1 MTTLFKTLKD
11 DWSISATVAGFLAVL
26 ISYSGPLI
34 IFFQAAQK
42 AEVSNAMMVSWI
54 WGISIGAAVAG
65 IFLSIKFKVPV
76 ITAWSAP
83 GTALLVTLFPHIS
96 LNEAI
101 AAYITTAIVIFFI
114 GITGYFDKLLKWIP
128 QDVAAGMMAGI
139 LFQFGVGLFTA
150 SDSMPIIVFSMLL
163 IFLIAKRLTPRYA
176 MIWVLITGIVLSLAL
191 GKMNPVT
198 FDFNLAIPQWIT
210 PEWTWNATLNLT
222 LPLILVSLTGQFLP
236 GMAIMRLSGYDTP
249 AKPIITATSI
259 ASLAVA
265 CVGGITIV
273 LASITAALCMGKD
286 AHELKE
292 KRYIAGIAN
301 GLFYILGGLFAG
313 SIVMLFSLLPKELV
327 AALAGL
333 ALLGAIA
340 TNISA
345 AMKSDEHRDA
355 ALITFLATASG
366 MHFLGL
372 SSVFW
377 GICIG
382 VIAHLILSKKPTLT
396 PSDTQFV
403 PNVQALDQPVQN
415 IQLQNIQPKDDRSSP
430 QTTSSS
436 IISKA
441 NGS

>member
-1 MTTLFKTLKD
+1 MATLLKTLKN

-34 IFFQAAQK
+34 IFFQAAQR
-42 AEVSNAMMVSWI
+42 AHVSTDMMVSWI
-54 WGISIGAAVAG
+54 WGISIGAAVSG
-65 IFLSIKFKVPV
+65 IYLSIKYKTPV

-83 GTALLVTLFPHIS
+83 GTALLVTLFPNVS
-96 LNEAI
+96 LNEAV
-101 AAYITTAIVIFFI
+101 AAYITSAIVIFLI
-114 GITGYFDKLLKWIP
+114 GVTGYFDKLLKWIP

-139 LFQFGVGLFTA
+139 LFQFGISLFTA
-150 SDSMPIIVFSMLL
+150 SDSMPFIVFSML
-163 IFLIAKRLTPRYA
+163 IVFLIAKRVMPRYT
-176 MIWVLITGIVLSLAL
+176 MIWVLAAGVLLSLIL
-191 GKMNPVT
+191 GKMNPV
-198 FDFNLAIPQWIT
+198 DVSFNLAIPQWIS
-210 PEWTWNATLNLT
+210 PEWTWNSTLNLT
-222 LPLILVSLTGQFLP
+222 IPLILVSLTGQFLP
-236 GMAIMRLSGYDTP
+236 GMAIMKLSGYDTP
-249 AKPIITATSI
+249 AKPIITITSI

-301 GLFYILGGLFAG
+301 GIFYILGGLFAG

-340 TNISA
+340 TNISV
-345 AMKSDEHRDA
+345 AMKNDSQRDA

-372 SSVFW
+372 SSAFW

-382 VIAHLILSKKPTLT
+382 VIAHFILT
-396 PSDTQFV
+396 P
-403 PNVQALDQPVQN
+403 
-415 IQLQNIQPKDDRSSP
+415 RSTP
-430 QTTSSS
+430 AT
-436 IISKA
+436 
-441 NGS
+441 N

>member
-1 MTTLFKTLKD
+1 MATLFKTIKN

-34 IFFQAAQK
+34 IFFQAAQR
-42 AEVSNAMMVSWI
+42 AHVSTDMMVSWI
-54 WGISIGAAVAG
+54 WGISIGAAVSG
-65 IFLSIKFKVPV
+65 IYLSIKYKTPV

-83 GTALLVTLFPHIS
+83 GTALLVTLFPNIS
-96 LNEAI
+96 LNEAV
-101 AAYITTAIVIFFI
+101 AAYITSAIVIFLI

-139 LFQFGVGLFTA
+139 LFQFGISLFTA
-150 SDSMPIIVFSMLL
+150 SDSMPLIVFSML
-163 IFLIAKRLTPRYA
+163 IVFLIAKRLMPRYT
-176 MIWVLITGIVLSLAL
+176 MIWVLAAGVLLSLIL
-191 GKMNPVT
+191 GKMNPV
-198 FDFNLAIPQWIT
+198 DVSFNLAIPQWIS
-210 PEWTWNATLNLT
+210 PEWTWNSTLNLAV
-222 LPLILVSLTGQFLP
+222 PLILVSLTGQFLP
-236 GMAIMRLSGYDTP
+236 GMAIMKLSGYDTP

-301 GLFYILGGLFAG
+301 GIFYILGGLFAG

-340 TNISA
+340 TNISV
-345 AMKSDEHRDA
+345 AMKNDGQRDA
-355 ALITFLATASG
+355 ALITFLASASG

-382 VIAHLILSKKPTLT
+382 VIAHFILT
-396 PSDTQFV
+396 PRST
-403 PNVQALDQPVQN
+403 PVTN
-415 IQLQNIQPKDDRSSP
+415 
-430 QTTSSS
+430 
-436 IISKA
+436 
-441 NGS
+441 

>member
-1 MTTLFKTLKD
+1 MATLLKTLKN

-34 IFFQAAQK
+34 IFFQAAQR
-42 AEVSNAMMVSWI
+42 AHVSTDMMVSWI
-54 WGISIGAAVAG
+54 WGISIGAAVSS
-65 IFLSIKFKVPV
+65 IYLSIKYKTPV

-83 GTALLVTLFPHIS
+83 GTALLVTLFPNVS
-96 LNEAI
+96 LNEAV
-101 AAYITTAIVIFFI
+101 AAYITSAIVIFLI
-114 GITGYFDKLLKWIP
+114 GVTGYFDKLLKWIP

-139 LFQFGVGLFTA
+139 LFQFGIGLFTA
-150 SDSMPIIVFSMLL
+150 SDSMPFIVFSML
-163 IFLIAKRLTPRYA
+163 IVFLIAKRLMPRYT
-176 MIWVLITGIVLSLAL
+176 MIWVLAAGVLLSLIL
-191 GKMNPVT
+191 GKMNPVDVS
-198 FDFNLAIPQWIT
+198 FSLAIPQWIS
-210 PEWTWNATLNLT
+210 PEWTWNSTLNLAV
-222 LPLILVSLTGQFLP
+222 PLILVSLTGQFLP
-236 GMAIMRLSGYDTP
+236 GMAIMKLSGYDTP
-249 AKPIITATSI
+249 AKPIITVTSI

-301 GLFYILGGLFAG
+301 GIFYILGGLFAG

-340 TNISA
+340 TNISV
-345 AMKSDEHRDA
+345 AMKNDNQRDA

-382 VIAHLILSKKPTLT
+382 VIAHFILT
-396 PSDTQFV
+396 P
-403 PNVQALDQPVQN
+403 
-415 IQLQNIQPKDDRSSP
+415 RS
-430 QTTSSS
+430 TS
-436 IISKA
+436 A
-441 NGS
+441 TN

>member
-1 MTTLFKTLKD
+1 MATLFRTLKA

-34 IFFQAAQK
+34 IFFQAAQQ
-42 AEVSNAMMVSWI
+42 ANISSAMMISWI

-65 IFLSIKFKVPV
+65 IYLSIRYKTPV

-96 LNEAI
+96 LNEAVG
-101 AAYITTAIVIFFI
+101 AYITSALVIFAI
-114 GITGYFDKLLKWIP
+114 GATGYFDKLLKWIP

-139 LFQFGVGLFTA
+139 LFQFGLGLFKATN
-150 SDSMPIIVFSMLL
+150 SMPIIVFGMLGVYL
-163 IFLIAKRLTPRYA
+163 VTKRLSPRYA
-176 MIWVLITGIVLSLAL
+176 MIWVLVSGIGLSLIL
-191 GKMNPVT
+191 GKMNPVEMN
-198 FDFNLAIPQWIT
+198 FSLAIPQFIM
-210 PEWTWNATLNLT
+210 PEWSWNSTLNLT
-222 LPLILVSLTGQFLP
+222 IPLILVSLSGQFLP
-236 GMAIMRLSGYDTP
+236 GMAIMKLSGYDTP
-249 AKPIITATSI
+249 AKPIISVTSI

-286 AHELKE
+286 AHELKD

-301 GLFYILGGLFAG
+301 GIFYILGGLFAG

-340 TNISA
+340 TNISM
-345 AMKSDEHRDA
+345 AMKNDAQRDA

-382 VIAHLILSKKPTLT
+382 VIAHLVLSKHEPITAAVA
-396 PSDTQFV
+396 STQ
-403 PNVQALDQPVQN
+403 
-415 IQLQNIQPKDDRSSP
+415 SSK
-430 QTTSSS
+430 S
-436 IISKA
+436 
-441 NGS
+441 

>member
-1 MTTLFKTLKD
+1 MATLLKTLKN

-34 IFFQAAQK
+34 IFFQAAQR
-42 AEVSNAMMVSWI
+42 AHVSTDMMVSWI
-54 WGISIGAAVAG
+54 WGISIGAAVSG
-65 IFLSIKFKVPV
+65 IYLSIKYKTPV

-96 LNEAI
+96 LNEAV
-101 AAYITTAIVIFFI
+101 AAYITSAVVIFLI
-114 GITGYFDKLLKWIP
+114 GVTGYFDKLLKWIP

-139 LFQFGVGLFTA
+139 LFQFGIGLFTA
-150 SDSMPIIVFSMLL
+150 SDSMPFIVFSML
-163 IFLIAKRLTPRYA
+163 IVFLIAKRLMPRYT
-176 MIWVLITGIVLSLAL
+176 MIWVLAAGVLLSLIL
-191 GKMNPVT
+191 GKMNPVDVS
-198 FDFNLAIPQWIT
+198 FSLAIPQWIS
-210 PEWTWNATLNLT
+210 PEWTWNSTLNLA

-236 GMAIMRLSGYDTP
+236 GMAIMKLSGYDTP
-249 AKPIITATSI
+249 AKPIITVTSI

-301 GLFYILGGLFAG
+301 GIFYILGGLFAG

-340 TNISA
+340 TNISV
-345 AMKSDEHRDA
+345 AMKNDSQRDA

-377 GICIG
+377 GIYIG
-382 VIAHLILSKKPTLT
+382 VIAHFILT
-396 PSDTQFV
+396 P
-403 PNVQALDQPVQN
+403 
-415 IQLQNIQPKDDRSSP
+415 RSTP
-430 QTTSSS
+430 AT
-436 IISKA
+436 
-441 NGS
+441 N

>member
-1 MTTLFKTLKD
+1 MATLFKTLKN

-34 IFFQAAQK
+34 IFFQAAQR
-42 AEVSNAMMVSWI
+42 AHVSTDMMVSWI
-54 WGISIGAAVAG
+54 WGISIGAAVSG
-65 IFLSIKFKVPV
+65 IYLSIKYKTPV

-83 GTALLVTLFPHIS
+83 STALLVTLFPNIS
-96 LNEAI
+96 LNEAV
-101 AAYITTAIVIFFI
+101 AAYITSAIVIFLI

-139 LFQFGVGLFTA
+139 LFQFGISLFTA
-150 SDSMPIIVFSMLL
+150 SDSMPLIVFSML
-163 IFLIAKRLTPRYA
+163 IVFLIAKRLMPRYT
-176 MIWVLITGIVLSLAL
+176 MIWVLAAGVLLSLIL
-191 GKMNPVT
+191 GKMNPV
-198 FDFNLAIPQWIT
+198 DVNFNLAIPQWIS
-210 PEWTWNATLNLT
+210 PEWTWNSTLNLAV
-222 LPLILVSLTGQFLP
+222 PLILVSLTGQFLP
-236 GMAIMRLSGYDTP
+236 GMAIMKLSGYDTP

-301 GLFYILGGLFAG
+301 GIFYILGGLFAG

-340 TNISA
+340 TNISV
-345 AMKSDEHRDA
+345 AMKNDGQRDA
-355 ALITFLATASG
+355 ALITFLASASG

-382 VIAHLILSKKPTLT
+382 VIAHFILT
-396 PSDTQFV
+396 P
-403 PNVQALDQPVQN
+403 
-415 IQLQNIQPKDDRSSP
+415 RSTP
-430 QTTSSS
+430 AT
-436 IISKA
+436 
-441 NGS
+441 N

>member
-1 MTTLFKTLKD
+1 MAPLFKTLKN

-34 IFFQAAQK
+34 IFFQAAQR
-42 AEVSNAMMVSWI
+42 AHVSTDMMVSWI
-54 WGISIGAAVAG
+54 WGISIGAAVSG
-65 IFLSIKFKVPV
+65 IYLSIKYKTPV

-83 GTALLVTLFPHIS
+83 GTALLVTLFPNIS
-96 LNEAI
+96 LNEAV
-101 AAYITTAIVIFFI
+101 AAYITSAIVIFLI
-114 GITGYFDKLLKWIP
+114 GISGYFDKLLKWIP

-139 LFQFGVGLFTA
+139 LFQFGISLFTA
-150 SDSMPIIVFSMLL
+150 SDSMPLIVFSML
-163 IFLIAKRLTPRYA
+163 IVFLIAKRLMPRYT
-176 MIWVLITGIVLSLAL
+176 MIWVLAAGVLLSLIL
-191 GKMNPVT
+191 GKMNPV
-198 FDFNLAIPQWIT
+198 DVSFNLAIPQWIS
-210 PEWTWNATLNLT
+210 PEWTWNSTLNLAV
-222 LPLILVSLTGQFLP
+222 PLILVSLTGQFLP
-236 GMAIMRLSGYDTP
+236 GMAIMKLSGYDTP

-301 GLFYILGGLFAG
+301 GIFYILGGLFAG

-340 TNISA
+340 TNISV
-345 AMKSDEHRDA
+345 AMKNDGQRDA
-355 ALITFLATASG
+355 ALITFLASASG

-382 VIAHLILSKKPTLT
+382 VIAHFILT
-396 PSDTQFV
+396 P
-403 PNVQALDQPVQN
+403 
-415 IQLQNIQPKDDRSSP
+415 RSTP
-430 QTTSSS
+430 AT
-436 IISKA
+436 
-441 NGS
+441 N

>member
-1 MTTLFKTLKD
+1 MATLLKTLKN

-34 IFFQAAQK
+34 IFFQAAQR
-42 AEVSNAMMVSWI
+42 AHVSTDMMVSWI
-54 WGISIGAAVAG
+54 WGISIGAAVSG
-65 IFLSIKFKVPV
+65 IYLSIKYKTPV

-83 GTALLVTLFPHIS
+83 GTALLVTLFPNIS
-96 LNEAI
+96 LNEAV
-101 AAYITTAIVIFFI
+101 AAYITSAIVIFLI

-139 LFQFGVGLFTA
+139 LFQFGINLFTA
-150 SDSMPIIVFSMLL
+150 SDSMPFIVFSML
-163 IFLIAKRLTPRYA
+163 IVFLIAKRLMPRYT
-176 MIWVLITGIVLSLAL
+176 MIWVLAAGVLLSLFL
-191 GKMNPVT
+191 GKMNPVDVS
-198 FDFNLAIPQWIT
+198 FSLAIPQWIS
-210 PEWTWNATLNLT
+210 PEWTWNSTLNLAV
-222 LPLILVSLTGQFLP
+222 PLILVSLTGQFLP
-236 GMAIMRLSGYDTP
+236 GMAIMKLSGYDTP

-301 GLFYILGGLFAG
+301 GIFYILGGLFAG

-340 TNISA
+340 TNISV
-345 AMKSDEHRDA
+345 AMKNDNQRDA

-382 VIAHLILSKKPTLT
+382 VIAHFILT
-396 PSDTQFV
+396 PRST
-403 PNVQALDQPVQN
+403 PVIN
-415 IQLQNIQPKDDRSSP
+415 
-430 QTTSSS
+430 
-436 IISKA
+436 
-441 NGS
+441 

>member
-1 MTTLFKTLKD
+1 MATLFRTLKA

-34 IFFQAAQK
+34 IFFQAAQQ
-42 AEVSNAMMVSWI
+42 ANVSSAMMISWI

-65 IFLSIKFKVPV
+65 IYLSIRYKTPV

-96 LNEAI
+96 LNEAVG
-101 AAYITTAIVIFFI
+101 AYITSALVIFAI
-114 GITGYFDKLLKWIP
+114 GATGYFDKLLKWIP

-139 LFQFGVGLFTA
+139 LFQFGLGLFKAT
-150 SDSMPIIVFSMLL
+150 DSMPIIVFGMLGVYL
-163 IFLIAKRLTPRYA
+163 VAKRLSPRYA
-176 MIWVLITGIVLSLAL
+176 MIWVLVSGIGLSLIL
-191 GKMNPVT
+191 GKMNPVEMN
-198 FDFNLAIPQWIT
+198 FSLAIPQFIM
-210 PEWTWNATLNLT
+210 PEWSWNSTLNLT
-222 LPLILVSLTGQFLP
+222 IPLILVSLSGQFLP
-236 GMAIMRLSGYDTP
+236 GMAIMKLSGYDTP
-249 AKPIITATSI
+249 AKPIISVTSI

-286 AHELKE
+286 AHELKD

-301 GLFYILGGLFAG
+301 GIFYILGGLFAG

-340 TNISA
+340 TNISM
-345 AMKSDEHRDA
+345 AMKNDAQRDA

-382 VIAHLILSKKPTLT
+382 VIAHLVLSKHE
-396 PSDTQFV
+396 PSAAAVASTQ
-403 PNVQALDQPVQN
+403 
-415 IQLQNIQPKDDRSSP
+415 SSK
-430 QTTSSS
+430 S
-436 IISKA
+436 
-441 NGS
+441 

>member
-1 MTTLFKTLKD
+1 MATLLKTLKN

-34 IFFQAAQK
+34 IFFQAAQR
-42 AEVSNAMMVSWI
+42 AHVSTDMMVSWI
-54 WGISIGAAVAG
+54 WGISIGAAVSG
-65 IFLSIKFKVPV
+65 IYLSIKYKTPV

-83 GTALLVTLFPHIS
+83 GTALLVTLFPNVS
-96 LNEAI
+96 LNEAV
-101 AAYITTAIVIFFI
+101 AAYITSAIVIFLI
-114 GITGYFDKLLKWIP
+114 GVTGYFDKLLKWIP

-139 LFQFGVGLFTA
+139 LFQFGISLFTA
-150 SDSMPIIVFSMLL
+150 SDSMPFIVFSML
-163 IFLIAKRLTPRYA
+163 IVFLIAKRVMPRYT
-176 MIWVLITGIVLSLAL
+176 MIWVLAAGVLLSLIL
-191 GKMNPVT
+191 GKMNPV
-198 FDFNLAIPQWIT
+198 DVSFNLAIPQWIS
-210 PEWTWNATLNLT
+210 PEWTWNSTLNLT
-222 LPLILVSLTGQFLP
+222 IPLILVSLTGQFLP
-236 GMAIMRLSGYDTP
+236 GMAIMKLSGYDTP
-249 AKPIITATSI
+249 AKPIITITSI

-301 GLFYILGGLFAG
+301 GIFYILGGLFAG

-340 TNISA
+340 TNISV
-345 AMKSDEHRDA
+345 AMKNDSQRDA

-382 VIAHLILSKKPTLT
+382 VIAHFILT
-396 PSDTQFV
+396 P
-403 PNVQALDQPVQN
+403 
-415 IQLQNIQPKDDRSSP
+415 RSTP
-430 QTTSSS
+430 AT
-436 IISKA
+436 
-441 NGS
+441 N

>member
-1 MTTLFKTLKD
+1 MTTLFRTLKA

-34 IFFQAAQK
+34 IFFQAAQQ
-42 AEVSNAMMVSWI
+42 ANVSSAMMISWI

-65 IFLSIKFKVPV
+65 IYLSIRYKTPV

-96 LNEAI
+96 LNEAVG
-101 AAYITTAIVIFFI
+101 AYITSALVIFAI
-114 GITGYFDKLLKWIP
+114 GATGYFDKLLKWIP

-139 LFQFGVGLFTA
+139 LFQFGLGLFKAT
-150 SDSMPIIVFSMLL
+150 DSMPIIVFGMLGVY
-163 IFLIAKRLTPRYA
+163 LIAKRLSPRYA
-176 MIWVLITGIVLSLAL
+176 MIWVLVSGIGLSLIL
-191 GKMNPVT
+191 GKMNPVEMN
-198 FDFNLAIPQWIT
+198 FSLAIPQFIM
-210 PEWTWNATLNLT
+210 PEWSWNSTLNLT
-222 LPLILVSLTGQFLP
+222 IPLILVSLSGQFLP
-236 GMAIMRLSGYDTP
+236 GMAIMKLSGYDTP
-249 AKPIITATSI
+249 AKPIISVTSI

-286 AHELKE
+286 AHELKD

-301 GLFYILGGLFAG
+301 GIFYILGGLFAG

-340 TNISA
+340 TNISM
-345 AMKSDEHRDA
+345 AMKNDAQRDA

-382 VIAHLILSKKPTLT
+382 VIAHLVLSKHEPITAAVA
-396 PSDTQFV
+396 STQ
-403 PNVQALDQPVQN
+403 N
-415 IQLQNIQPKDDRSSP
+415 
-430 QTTSSS
+430 
-436 IISKA
+436 SK
-441 NGS
+441 S

>member
-1 MTTLFKTLKD
+1 MATLLKTLKN

-34 IFFQAAQK
+34 IFFQAAQR
-42 AEVSNAMMVSWI
+42 AHVSTDMMVSWI
-54 WGISIGAAVAG
+54 WGISIGAAVSG
-65 IFLSIKFKVPV
+65 IYLSIKYKTPV

-96 LNEAI
+96 LNEAV
-101 AAYITTAIVIFFI
+101 AAYITSAVVIFLI

-139 LFQFGVGLFTA
+139 LFQFGIGLFIA
-150 SDSMPIIVFSMLL
+150 SDSMPFIVFSML
-163 IFLIAKRLTPRYA
+163 IVFLIAKRLMPRYT
-176 MIWVLITGIVLSLAL
+176 MIWVLAAGVLLSLIL
-191 GKMNPVT
+191 GKMNPVDVS
-198 FDFNLAIPQWIT
+198 FSLAIPQWIS
-210 PEWTWNATLNLT
+210 PEWTWNSTLNLAV
-222 LPLILVSLTGQFLP
+222 PLILVSLTGQFLP
-236 GMAIMRLSGYDTP
+236 GMAIMKLSGYDTP
-249 AKPIITATSI
+249 AKPIITVTSI

-301 GLFYILGGLFAG
+301 GIFYILGGLFAG

-340 TNISA
+340 TNISV
-345 AMKSDEHRDA
+345 AMKNDSQRDA

-382 VIAHLILSKKPTLT
+382 VIAHFILT
-396 PSDTQFV
+396 PRST
-403 PNVQALDQPVQN
+403 PVTN
-415 IQLQNIQPKDDRSSP
+415 
-430 QTTSSS
+430 
-436 IISKA
+436 
-441 NGS
+441 

>member
-1 MTTLFKTLKD
+1 MSRMEALPMATLFKTLKE

-42 AEVSNAMMVSWI
+42 AQVSTTMMISWI

-65 IFLSIKFKVPV
+65 IYLSIRYKTPV

-96 LNEAI
+96 LNEAV
-101 AAYITTAIVIFFI
+101 AAYITSAVVIFLI

-139 LFQFGVGLFTA
+139 LFQFGLGLFTA
-150 SDSMPIIVFSMLL
+150 TNSMPMIVFGMLFV
-163 IFLIAKRLTPRYA
+163 FLIAKRLTPRYA
-176 MIWVLITGIVLSLAL
+176 MIWVLLSGVLLSLLL
-191 GKMNPVT
+191 GKINPVSVN
-198 FDFNLAIPQWIT
+198 FQLAIPQFIR
-210 PEWTWNATLNLT
+210 PEWTWNSTLNLAI
-222 LPLILVSLTGQFLP
+222 PLILVSLSGQFLP
-236 GMAIMRLSGYDTP
+236 GMAIMKLSGYDTP
-249 AKPIITATSI
+249 AKPIISATSI

-301 GLFYILGGLFAG
+301 GIFYILGGLFAG
-313 SIVMLFSLLPKELV
+313 SIVMLFSLLPKELI

-340 TNISA
+340 TNISV
-345 AMKSDEHRDA
+345 AMKNEANRDA

-382 VIAHLILSKKPTLT
+382 VIAHLLLNKPIATQ
-396 PSDTQFV
+396 PSTQRT
-403 PNVQALDQPVQN
+403 N
-415 IQLQNIQPKDDRSSP
+415 S
-430 QTTSSS
+430 
-436 IISKA
+436 
-441 NGS
+441 

>member
-1 MTTLFKTLKD
+1 MATLLKTLKN

-34 IFFQAAQK
+34 IFFQAAQR
-42 AEVSNAMMVSWI
+42 AHVSTDMMVSWI
-54 WGISIGAAVAG
+54 WGISIGAAVSG
-65 IFLSIKFKVPV
+65 IYLSIKYKTPV

-83 GTALLVTLFPHIS
+83 GTALLVTLFPNVS
-96 LNEAI
+96 LNEAV
-101 AAYITTAIVIFFI
+101 AAYITSAIVIFLI
-114 GITGYFDKLLKWIP
+114 GVTGYFDKLLKWIP

-139 LFQFGVGLFTA
+139 LFQFGIGLFTA
-150 SDSMPIIVFSMLL
+150 SDSMPFIVFSML
-163 IFLIAKRLTPRYA
+163 IVFLIAKRVMPRYT
-176 MIWVLITGIVLSLAL
+176 MIWVLAAGVLLSLIL
-191 GKMNPVT
+191 GKMNPV
-198 FDFNLAIPQWIT
+198 DVSFNLAIPQWIS
-210 PEWTWNATLNLT
+210 PEWTWNSTLNLAI
-222 LPLILVSLTGQFLP
+222 PLILVSLTGQFLP
-236 GMAIMRLSGYDTP
+236 GMAIMKLSGYDTP
-249 AKPIITATSI
+249 AKPIITVTSI

-301 GLFYILGGLFAG
+301 GIFYILGGLFAG

-340 TNISA
+340 TNISV
-345 AMKSDEHRDA
+345 AMKNDSQRDA

-382 VIAHLILSKKPTLT
+382 VIAHFILT
-396 PSDTQFV
+396 P
-403 PNVQALDQPVQN
+403 
-415 IQLQNIQPKDDRSSP
+415 RSTP
-430 QTTSSS
+430 AT
-436 IISKA
+436 
-441 NGS
+441 N

>member
-1 MTTLFKTLKD
+1 MATLFKTLKN

-34 IFFQAAQK
+34 IFFQAAQRTH
-42 AEVSNAMMVSWI
+42 VSTDMMVSWI
-54 WGISIGAAVAG
+54 WGISIGAAVSG
-65 IFLSIKFKVPV
+65 IYLSIKYKTPV

-83 GTALLVTLFPHIS
+83 GTALLVTLFPNIS
-96 LNEAI
+96 LNEAV
-101 AAYITTAIVIFFI
+101 AAYITSAIVIFLI

-139 LFQFGVGLFTA
+139 LFQFGISLFTA
-150 SDSMPIIVFSMLL
+150 SDSMPLIVFSML
-163 IFLIAKRLTPRYA
+163 IVFLIAKRLMPRYT
-176 MIWVLITGIVLSLAL
+176 MIWVLAAGVLLSLIL
-191 GKMNPVT
+191 GKMNPV
-198 FDFNLAIPQWIT
+198 DVSFNLAIPQWIS
-210 PEWTWNATLNLT
+210 PEWTWNSTLNLA

-236 GMAIMRLSGYDTP
+236 GMAIMKLSGYDTP

-301 GLFYILGGLFAG
+301 GIFYILGGLFAG

-340 TNISA
+340 TNISV
-345 AMKSDEHRDA
+345 AMKNDGQRDA
-355 ALITFLATASG
+355 ALITFLASASG

-382 VIAHLILSKKPTLT
+382 VIAHFILT
-396 PSDTQFV
+396 P
-403 PNVQALDQPVQN
+403 
-415 IQLQNIQPKDDRSSP
+415 RSTP
-430 QTTSSS
+430 AT
-436 IISKA
+436 
-441 NGS
+441 N

>member
-1 MTTLFKTLKD
+1 MTALLQTLKR

-34 IFFQAAQK
+34 IFFQAAQQ
-42 AEVSNAMMVSWI
+42 AQVPTDMMASWI
-54 WGISIGAAVAG
+54 WGISIGAALAG

-83 GTALLVTLFPHIS
+83 GTALLVTLFPQIS
-96 LNEAI
+96 LNEAV
-101 AAYITTAIVIFFI
+101 AAYITSAVVIFII
-114 GITGYFDKLLKWIP
+114 GASGYFDKLLKWIP
-128 QDVAAGMMAGI
+128 QDIAAAMMAGI
-139 LFQFGVGLFTA
+139 LFQFGLGLFLA
-150 SDSMPIIVFSMLL
+150 KNSMPMIVFGMLAV
-163 IFLIAKRLTPRYA
+163 FLFAKRLSPRYA
-176 MIWVLITGIVLSLAL
+176 MVWVLFAGVALSLLL
-191 GKMNPVT
+191 GKMNPIT
-198 FDFNLAIPQWIT
+198 MDFSLAIPHFIQ
-210 PEWTWNATLNLT
+210 PEWTWNSTLNLA

-236 GMAIMRLSGYDTP
+236 GMAIMKLSGYDTP
-249 AKPIITATSI
+249 AKPIITTTSI

-301 GLFYILGGLFAG
+301 GIFYILGGLFAG

-333 ALLGAIA
+333 ALLGAIG

-345 AMKSDEHRDA
+345 AMKNETHRDA

-382 VIAHLILSKKPTLT
+382 LFAHVVLTKRSTEHATLS
-396 PSDTQFV
+396 STQ
-403 PNVQALDQPVQN
+403 
-415 IQLQNIQPKDDRSSP
+415 SSK
-430 QTTSSS
+430 S
-436 IISKA
+436 
-441 NGS
+441 

>member
-1 MTTLFKTLKD
+1 MATLFKTLKN

-34 IFFQAAQK
+34 IFFQAAQR
-42 AEVSNAMMVSWI
+42 AHVSTDMMVSWI
-54 WGISIGAAVAG
+54 WGISIGAAVSG
-65 IFLSIKFKVPV
+65 IYLSIKYKTPV

-83 GTALLVTLFPHIS
+83 GTALLVTLFPNIS
-96 LNEAI
+96 LNEAV
-101 AAYITTAIVIFFI
+101 AAYITSAIVIFLI

-139 LFQFGVGLFTA
+139 LFQFGISLFTA
-150 SDSMPIIVFSMLL
+150 SDSMPLIVFSML
-163 IFLIAKRLTPRYA
+163 IVFLIAKRLMPRYT
-176 MIWVLITGIVLSLAL
+176 MIWVLAAGVLLSLIL
-191 GKMNPVT
+191 GKMNPV
-198 FDFNLAIPQWIT
+198 DVSFNLAIPQWIS
-210 PEWTWNATLNLT
+210 PEWTWNSTLNLAV
-222 LPLILVSLTGQFLP
+222 PLIFVSLTGQFLP
-236 GMAIMRLSGYDTP
+236 GMAIMKLSGYDTP

-301 GLFYILGGLFAG
+301 GIFYILGGLFAG

-340 TNISA
+340 TNISV
-345 AMKSDEHRDA
+345 AMKNDGQRDA
-355 ALITFLATASG
+355 ALITFLASASG

-382 VIAHLILSKKPTLT
+382 VIAHFILT
-396 PSDTQFV
+396 P
-403 PNVQALDQPVQN
+403 
-415 IQLQNIQPKDDRSSP
+415 RSTP
-430 QTTSSS
+430 AT
-436 IISKA
+436 
-441 NGS
+441 N

>member
-1 MTTLFKTLKD
+1 MATLFKTLKN

-34 IFFQAAQK
+34 IFFQAAQR
-42 AEVSNAMMVSWI
+42 AHVSTDMMVSWI
-54 WGISIGAAVAG
+54 WGISIGAAVSG
-65 IFLSIKFKVPV
+65 IYLSIKYKTPV

-83 GTALLVTLFPHIS
+83 GTALLVTLFPNIS
-96 LNEAI
+96 LNEAV
-101 AAYITTAIVIFFI
+101 AAYITSAIVIFLI

-139 LFQFGVGLFTA
+139 LFQFGISLFTA
-150 SDSMPIIVFSMLL
+150 SDSMPLIVFSML
-163 IFLIAKRLTPRYA
+163 IVFLIAKRLMPRYT
-176 MIWVLITGIVLSLAL
+176 MIWVLAAGVLLSLIL
-191 GKMNPVT
+191 GKMNPV
-198 FDFNLAIPQWIT
+198 DVSFNLAIPQWIS
-210 PEWTWNATLNLT
+210 PEWTWNSTLNLAV
-222 LPLILVSLTGQFLP
+222 PLILVSLTGQFLP
-236 GMAIMRLSGYDTP
+236 GMAIMKLSGYDTP
-249 AKPIITATSI
+249 ANPIITATSI

-301 GLFYILGGLFAG
+301 GIFYILGGLFAG

-340 TNISA
+340 TNISV
-345 AMKSDEHRDA
+345 AMKNDGQRDA
-355 ALITFLATASG
+355 ALITFLASASG

-382 VIAHLILSKKPTLT
+382 VIAHFILT
-396 PSDTQFV
+396 P
-403 PNVQALDQPVQN
+403 
-415 IQLQNIQPKDDRSSP
+415 RSTP
-430 QTTSSS
+430 AT
-436 IISKA
+436 
-441 NGS
+441 N

>member
-1 MTTLFKTLKD
+1 MATLFRALKA

-34 IFFQAAQK
+34 IFFQAAQQ
-42 AEVSNAMMVSWI
+42 ANVSSAMMISWI

-65 IFLSIKFKVPV
+65 IYLSIRYKTPV

-96 LNEAI
+96 LNEAVG
-101 AAYITTAIVIFFI
+101 AYITSALVIFAI
-114 GITGYFDKLLKWIP
+114 GATGYFDKLLKWIP

-139 LFQFGVGLFTA
+139 LFQFGLGLFKAT
-150 SDSMPIIVFSMLL
+150 DSMPIIVFGMLGVY
-163 IFLIAKRLTPRYA
+163 LIAKRLSPRYA
-176 MIWVLITGIVLSLAL
+176 MIWVLVSGIGLSLIL
-191 GKMNPVT
+191 GKMNPVEMN
-198 FDFNLAIPQWIT
+198 FSLAIPQFIM
-210 PEWTWNATLNLT
+210 PEWSWNSTLNLT
-222 LPLILVSLTGQFLP
+222 IPLILVSLSGQFLP
-236 GMAIMRLSGYDTP
+236 GMAIMKLSGYDTP
-249 AKPIITATSI
+249 AKPIISVTSI

-286 AHELKE
+286 AHELKD

-301 GLFYILGGLFAG
+301 GIFYILGGLFAG

-340 TNISA
+340 TNISM
-345 AMKSDEHRDA
+345 AMKNDAQRDA

-382 VIAHLILSKKPTLT
+382 VIAHLVLSKHE
-396 PSDTQFV
+396 PSTAAVASTQ
-403 PNVQALDQPVQN
+403 
-415 IQLQNIQPKDDRSSP
+415 SSK
-430 QTTSSS
+430 S
-436 IISKA
+436 
-441 NGS
+441 

>member
-1 MTTLFKTLKD
+1 MSRMEALPMATLFKTLKE

-42 AEVSNAMMVSWI
+42 AQVSTTMMISWI

-65 IFLSIKFKVPV
+65 IYLSIRYKTPV

-96 LNEAI
+96 LNEAV
-101 AAYITTAIVIFFI
+101 AVYITSALVIFVI

-139 LFQFGVGLFTA
+139 LFQFGLGLFTA
-150 SDSMPIIVFSMLL
+150 TDSMPMIVFGMLFV
-163 IFLIAKRLTPRYA
+163 FLIAKRLTPRYA
-176 MIWVLITGIVLSLAL
+176 MIWVLLSGVLLSLLL
-191 GKMNPVT
+191 GKINPVSVN
-198 FDFNLAIPQWIT
+198 FQLAIPQFIR
-210 PEWTWNATLNLT
+210 PEWTWNSTLNLAI
-222 LPLILVSLTGQFLP
+222 PLILVSLSGQFLP
-236 GMAIMRLSGYDTP
+236 GMAIMKLSGYDTP
-249 AKPIITATSI
+249 AKPIISATSI

-301 GLFYILGGLFAG
+301 GIFYILGGLFAG
-313 SIVMLFSLLPKELV
+313 SIVMLFSLLPKELI

-340 TNISA
+340 TNISV
-345 AMKSDEHRDA
+345 AMKNEANRDA

-382 VIAHLILSKKPTLT
+382 VVAHLLLNKPRQDTAT
-396 PSDTQFV
+396 QPSTQRT
-403 PNVQALDQPVQN
+403 N
-415 IQLQNIQPKDDRSSP
+415 S
-430 QTTSSS
+430 
-436 IISKA
+436 
-441 NGS
+441 

>member
-1 MTTLFKTLKD
+1 MATLLKTLKN

-34 IFFQAAQK
+34 IFFQAAQR
-42 AEVSNAMMVSWI
+42 AHVSTDMMVSWI
-54 WGISIGAAVAG
+54 WGISIGAAVSG
-65 IFLSIKFKVPV
+65 IYLSIKYKTPV

-83 GTALLVTLFPHIS
+83 GTALLVTLFPNVS
-96 LNEAI
+96 LNEAV
-101 AAYITTAIVIFFI
+101 AAYITSAIVIFLI
-114 GITGYFDKLLKWIP
+114 GVTGYFDKLLKWIP

-139 LFQFGVGLFTA
+139 LFQFGIGLFTA
-150 SDSMPIIVFSMLL
+150 SDSMPFIVFSML
-163 IFLIAKRLTPRYA
+163 IVFLIAKRLMPRYT
-176 MIWVLITGIVLSLAL
+176 MIWVLAAGVLLSLIL
-191 GKMNPVT
+191 GKMNPVDVS
-198 FDFNLAIPQWIT
+198 FSLAIPQWIS
-210 PEWTWNATLNLT
+210 PEWTWNSTLNLAI
-222 LPLILVSLTGQFLP
+222 PLILVSLTGQFLP
-236 GMAIMRLSGYDTP
+236 GMAIMKLSGYDTP

-301 GLFYILGGLFAG
+301 GIFYILGGLFAG

-340 TNISA
+340 TNISV
-345 AMKSDEHRDA
+345 AMKNDGQRDA
-355 ALITFLATASG
+355 ALITFLASASG

-382 VIAHLILSKKPTLT
+382 VIAHFILT
-396 PSDTQFV
+396 P
-403 PNVQALDQPVQN
+403 
-415 IQLQNIQPKDDRSSP
+415 RSTP
-430 QTTSSS
+430 AT
-436 IISKA
+436 
-441 NGS
+441 N

>member
-1 MTTLFKTLKD
+1 MTTLLKTLKD
-11 DWSISATVAGFLAVL
+11 DWSLSATVAGFLAVL

-42 AEVSNAMMVSWI
+42 ANVAPNMMISWI

-65 IFLSIKFKVPV
+65 IFLSIKYKTPV

-83 GTALLVTLFPHIS
+83 GTALLVTLFPNIS
-96 LNEAI
+96 LNEAV
-101 AAYITTAIVIFFI
+101 AAYITAALVILLI
-114 GITGYFDKLLKWIP
+114 GLSGYFDKLLKWIP
-128 QDVAAGMMAGI
+128 QSIAAAMMAGI
-139 LFQFGVGLFTA
+139 LFQFGLGLFTA
-150 SDSMPIIVFSMLL
+150 TDSMPLIVFGMLL
-163 IFLIAKRLTPRYA
+163 VFLVSKRLNPRYS
-176 MIWVLITGIVLSLAL
+176 MVWVLLAGVLLSLFL
-191 GKMNPVT
+191 GKMNPVSV
-198 FDFNLAIPQWIT
+198 DFSLAIPQWIS
-210 PEWTWNATLNLT
+210 PEWTMNSMLNLA

-236 GMAIMRLSGYDTP
+236 GMAIMKLSGYDTP

-333 ALLGAIA
+333 ALLGAIG
-340 TNISA
+340 TNVSV
-345 AMKSDEHRDA
+345 AMKDESERDA

-382 VIAHLILSKKPTLT
+382 IIAHLLLGKPKSE
-396 PSDTQFV
+396 PAV
-403 PNVQALDQPVQN
+403 PNAISL
-415 IQLQNIQPKDDRSSP
+415 S
-430 QTTSSS
+430 QTE
-436 IISKA
+436 SK
-441 NGS
+441 

>member
-1 MTTLFKTLKD
+1 MATLLKTLKE

-42 AEVSNAMMVSWI
+42 AQVSSAMMISWI

-65 IFLSIKFKVPV
+65 IFLSIKYKVPI

-96 LNEAI
+96 LNEAV
-101 AAYITTAIVIFFI
+101 AAYITSAVVIFLV
-114 GITGYFDKLLKWIP
+114 GITGYFDKLLRWIP

-139 LFQFGVGLFTA
+139 LFQFGLGLFTA
-150 SDSMPIIVFSMLL
+150 SDSMPTIVFGMLAV
-163 IFLIAKRLTPRYA
+163 FLVAKRLVPRYA
-176 MIWVLITGIVLSLAL
+176 MVWVLVCGVGLSLFL
-191 GKMNPVT
+191 GKMNPVDVH
-198 FDFNLAIPQWIT
+198 FSLAIPQFIRPQWS
-210 PEWTWNATLNLT
+210 WNSTLNLAI
-222 LPLILVSLTGQFLP
+222 PLILVSLSGQFLP
-236 GMAIMRLSGYDTP
+236 GMAMMKISGYDTP

-301 GLFYILGGLFAG
+301 GIFYILGGLFAG

-333 ALLGAIA
+333 ALLGAIG
-340 TNISA
+340 TNITV
-345 AMKSDEHRDA
+345 AMKSDAHRDA

-382 VIAHLILSKKPTLT
+382 IIAHLVLSKPAAKTT
-396 PSDTQFV
+396 
-403 PNVQALDQPVQN
+403 A
-415 IQLQNIQPKDDRSSP
+415 
-430 QTTSSS
+430 TSSTQ
-436 IISKA
+436 
-441 NGS
+441 GS

>member
-1 MTTLFKTLKD
+1 MVTLFKTLKN

-42 AEVSNAMMVSWI
+42 AQVSNTMMISWI
-54 WGISIGAAVAG
+54 WGISIGAAIAG
-65 IFLSIKFKVPV
+65 IFLSIKYKVPV

-83 GTALLVTLFPHIS
+83 GTALLVTLFPNIS
-96 LNEAI
+96 LNEAV
-101 AAYITTAIVIFFI
+101 AAYITSAVVIFLI

-139 LFQFGVGLFTA
+139 LFQFGLGLFTA
-150 SDSMPIIVFSMLL
+150 TDTMPVIVFGMLL
-163 IFLIAKRLTPRYA
+163 VFLVTKRFTPRYA
-176 MIWVLITGIVLSLAL
+176 MVWVLVSGVLLSLFL
-191 GKMNPVT
+191 GQMNPVNVN
-198 FDFNLAIPQWIT
+198 FALAIPQFIA
-210 PEWTWNATLNLT
+210 PEWTWNSTLNLAI
-222 LPLILVSLTGQFLP
+222 PLILVSLSGQFLP
-236 GMAIMRLSGYDTP
+236 GMAIMKLSGYDTP

-301 GLFYILGGLFAG
+301 GIFYILGGLFAG
-313 SIVMLFSLLPKELV
+313 SIVMLFSLLPKELI

-340 TNISA
+340 TNISV
-345 AMKSDEHRDA
+345 AMKNESHREA

-366 MHFLGL
+366 MQFLGL

-382 VIAHLILSKKPTLT
+382 VIAHLVLT
-396 PSDTQFV
+396 KRECNT
-403 PNVQALDQPVQN
+403 PNP
-415 IQLQNIQPKDDRSSP
+415 
-430 QTTSSS
+430 SSS
-436 IISKA
+436 QSSK
-441 NGS
+441 N

>member
-1 MTTLFKTLKD
+1 MATLLKTLKN

-34 IFFQAAQK
+34 IFFQAAQR
-42 AEVSNAMMVSWI
+42 AHVSTDMMVSWI
-54 WGISIGAAVAG
+54 WGISIGAAVSG
-65 IFLSIKFKVPV
+65 IYLSIKYKTPV

-83 GTALLVTLFPHIS
+83 GTALLVTLFPNVS
-96 LNEAI
+96 LNEAV
-101 AAYITTAIVIFFI
+101 AAYITSAIVIFLI
-114 GITGYFDKLLKWIP
+114 GVTGYFDKLLKWIP

-139 LFQFGVGLFTA
+139 LFQFGISLFTA
-150 SDSMPIIVFSMLL
+150 SDSMPFIVFSML
-163 IFLIAKRLTPRYA
+163 IVFLIAKRLMPRYT
-176 MIWVLITGIVLSLAL
+176 MIWVLAAGVLLSLIL
-191 GKMNPVT
+191 GKMNPVDVS
-198 FDFNLAIPQWIT
+198 FSLAIPQWIS
-210 PEWTWNATLNLT
+210 PEWTWNSTLNLAV
-222 LPLILVSLTGQFLP
+222 PLILVSLTGQFLP
-236 GMAIMRLSGYDTP
+236 GMAIMKLSGYDTP
-249 AKPIITATSI
+249 AKPIITVTSI

-301 GLFYILGGLFAG
+301 GIFYILGGLFAG

-340 TNISA
+340 TNISV
-345 AMKSDEHRDA
+345 AMKNDNQRDA

-382 VIAHLILSKKPTLT
+382 VIAHFILT
-396 PSDTQFV
+396 P
-403 PNVQALDQPVQN
+403 
-415 IQLQNIQPKDDRSSP
+415 RSTP
-430 QTTSSS
+430 AT
-436 IISKA
+436 
-441 NGS
+441 N

>member
-1 MTTLFKTLKD
+1 MVTLFKTLKN

-42 AEVSNAMMVSWI
+42 AQVSNTMMISWI
-54 WGISIGAAVAG
+54 WGISIGAAIAG
-65 IFLSIKFKVPV
+65 VFLSIKYKVPV

-83 GTALLVTLFPHIS
+83 GTALLVTLFPNIS
-96 LNEAI
+96 LNEAV
-101 AAYITTAIVIFFI
+101 AAYITSAVVIFLI

-139 LFQFGVGLFTA
+139 LFQFGLGLFTA
-150 SDSMPIIVFSMLL
+150 TDTMPVIVFGMLL
-163 IFLIAKRLTPRYA
+163 VFLVAKRFTPRYA
-176 MIWVLITGIVLSLAL
+176 MVWVLVSGVLLSLFL
-191 GKMNPVT
+191 GQMNPVNVN
-198 FDFNLAIPQWIT
+198 FALAIPQFIV
-210 PEWTWNATLNLT
+210 PEWTWNSTLNLAI
-222 LPLILVSLTGQFLP
+222 PLILVSLSGQFLP
-236 GMAIMRLSGYDTP
+236 GMAIMKLSGYDTP

-301 GLFYILGGLFAG
+301 GIFYILGGLFAG
-313 SIVMLFSLLPKELV
+313 SIVMLFSLLPKELI

-340 TNISA
+340 TNISV
-345 AMKSDEHRDA
+345 AMKNESHREA

-366 MHFLGL
+366 MQFLGL

-382 VIAHLILSKKPTLT
+382 VIAHLVLT
-396 PSDTQFV
+396 KRESNT
-403 PNVQALDQPVQN
+403 PNP
-415 IQLQNIQPKDDRSSP
+415 
-430 QTTSSS
+430 SSS
-436 IISKA
+436 QSSK
-441 NGS
+441 N